1 MIKMEEI
8 LCSIHNY
15 TKFSSLDASFYD
27 IAQAALDCGLDA
39 VFTTDKNVYAVGHD
53 QYYYRAEKRM
63 LMVCGEELADP
74 VSGQNPPYL
83 SLGADREQ
91 FNRRIPNPQ
100 NEIRI
105 LLENVPETG
114 TFRHIELINSQK
126 LLNRGLTAGT
136 DDLQKNLRNFDSLL
150 RSDKQ
155 FVGLAGTCSRDVSS
169 KYTYQ
174 ELLSTA
180 CNHIISDEPLSG
192 DLIHDKLM
200 LLKKIK
206 AGNLYVGIDGLHDAR
221 GFRFSAE
228 GNNSDA
234 AAYPGDNIYL
244 KNSIT
249 LKIYSPESCT
259 CRLFRNGTLVKEWH
273 QCRQVPFTIYEPGY
287 YRVEC
292 ALTIR
297 RNLYT
302 WIISNPIYVAKG

>member
-1 MIKMEEI
+1 MI
-8 LCSIHNY
+8 
-15 TKFSSLDASFYD
+15 
-27 IAQAALDCGLDA
+27 
-39 VFTTDKNVYAVGHD
+39 
-53 QYYYRAEKRM
+53 
-63 LMVCGEELADP
+63 CGEELSDP
-74 VSGQNPPYL
+74 VSDQNPPFI
-83 SLGADREQ
+83 SLGAEREQ

-114 TFRHIELINSQK
+114 QFRHIELINAQE
-126 LLNRGLTAGT
+126 LLNRGLTAGM

-150 RSDKQ
+150 QSDKQ
-155 FVGLAGTCSRDVSS
+155 FTGLAGTCSRVVSA

-174 ELLSTA
+174 ELFSTA
-180 CNHIISDEPLSG
+180 CNHIISDEPLTG
-192 DLIHDKLM
+192 DLIHDKLL
-200 LLKKIK
+200 LLKKLK

-234 AAYPGDNIYL
+234 AAHPGDSIYL

-249 LKIYSPESCT
+249 LKIFCPESCT
-259 CRLFRNGTLVKEWH
+259 CRLIRNGVLVKEWH
-273 QCRQVPFTIYEPGY
+273 QCKQVPFTIYEPGY